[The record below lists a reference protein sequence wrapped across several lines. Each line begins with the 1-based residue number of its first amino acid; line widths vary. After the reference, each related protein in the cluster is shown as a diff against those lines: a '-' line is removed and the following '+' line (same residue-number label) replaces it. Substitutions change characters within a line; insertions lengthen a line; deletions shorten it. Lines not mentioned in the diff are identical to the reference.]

1 MNGFFSAGSTPGRSS
16 GHGKTHVRS
25 ACSACRTENALRVP
39 SAHVGVREEGVGC
52 AGQHQKPGL
61 QTLPQCLCFF
71 YLEKSD
77 TFRPSL
83 KNREQKVKQR
93 NFASPETRMQPKFGE
108 LRLFLVTSEAI
119 FTPGAGRGSGRG
131 CRSSSIAAASRSQHC
146 SAGVAFGGTS
156 SHPFARCPGWQDSLC
171 PHRRRVPTEEVTVRP
186 RSRTR
191 ERCRAHRAGLRVGF
205 LTARCLTANA
215 FIPRLFA
222 VSCCP
227 SSAAI
232 QPVVSIH

>member
-1 MNGFFSAGSTPGRSS
+1 M
-16 GHGKTHVRS
+16 
-25 ACSACRTENALRVP
+25 CRAAPETRAADPAPVP
-39 SAHVGVREEGVGC
+39 
-52 AGQHQKPGL
+52 L
-61 QTLPQCLCFF
+61 FFF

-131 CRSSSIAAASRSQHC
+131 CRSSSIAAASRSQHF

-156 SHPFARCPGWQDSLC
+156 SHPFACGPGWQDSLC

>member
-1 MNGFFSAGSTPGRSS
+1 MWGVQGSTRNQG
-16 GHGKTHVRS
+16 
-25 ACSACRTENALRVP
+25 CRPCP
-39 SAHVGVREEGVGC
+39 SAFV
-52 AGQHQKPGL
+52 
-61 QTLPQCLCFF
+61 FF

-131 CRSSSIAAASRSQHC
+131 CRSSSIAAASRSQHF

-156 SHPFARCPGWQDSLC
+156 SHPFARGPGWQDSLC

-205 LTARCLTANA
+205 LTARCLTAIA

>member
-1 MNGFFSAGSTPGRSS
+1 MQGSTRNQG
-16 GHGKTHVRS
+16 
-25 ACSACRTENALRVP
+25 CRPCP
-39 SAHVGVREEGVGC
+39 SAFV
-52 AGQHQKPGL
+52 
-61 QTLPQCLCFF
+61 FF

-131 CRSSSIAAASRSQHC
+131 CRSSSIAAASRSQHF

-156 SHPFARCPGWQDSLC
+156 SHPFARGPGWQDSLC

-205 LTARCLTANA
+205 LTARCLTAIA

>member
-1 MNGFFSAGSTPGRSS
+1 MWGVQGSTRNQG
-16 GHGKTHVRS
+16 
-25 ACSACRTENALRVP
+25 CRPCP
-39 SAHVGVREEGVGC
+39 SAFV
-52 AGQHQKPGL
+52 
-61 QTLPQCLCFF
+61 FF

>member
-1 MNGFFSAGSTPGRSS
+1 VQGSTRNQG
-16 GHGKTHVRS
+16 
-25 ACSACRTENALRVP
+25 CRPCP
-39 SAHVGVREEGVGC
+39 SAFV
-52 AGQHQKPGL
+52 
-61 QTLPQCLCFF
+61 FF

-77 TFRPSL
+77 TFRLSL
-83 KNREQKVKQR
+83 KNREQEVKQR
-93 NFASPETRMQPKFGE
+93 NFASPETRMQSKLGE

>member
-1 MNGFFSAGSTPGRSS
+1 MWGVQGSTRNQG
-16 GHGKTHVRS
+16 
-25 ACSACRTENALRVP
+25 CRPCP
-39 SAHVGVREEGVGC
+39 SAFV
-52 AGQHQKPGL
+52 
-61 QTLPQCLCFF
+61 FF
-71 YLEKSD
+71 NLEKSD

-83 KNREQKVKQR
+83 KNREQKLKQR
-93 NFASPETRMQPKFGE
+93 NFASPETRTKPKLGE

-119 FTPGAGRGSGRG
+119 FSPGAGRGSGRG
-131 CRSSSIAAASRSQHC
+131 CRSSSIAAASRSQHF

-156 SHPFARCPGWQDSLC
+156 SHPFACGPGWQDPLCPHGSEPRLC
-171 PHRRRVPTEEVTVRP
+171 PHRRRVPTEEVTVHP

-191 ERCRAHRAGLRVGF
+191 ERSRAHRAGLRVGF
-205 LTARCLTANA
+205 LMARCLTANA